1 MPFALMITLQDLGLI
16 LSNCKMSEV
25 IENIKNIRRSKSIS
39 QESIA
44 YDLGIDYS
52 TYGKIER
59 GQISLTVDRLEKI
72 ARILQVSVEE
82 IYKWNQ
88 KNESND
94 PENEKMKQEYYSNLS
109 EIEHLRY
116 ELELAK
122 QQLFDKEKIIKL
134 LENSQK

>member
-1 MPFALMITLQDLGLI
+1 
-16 LSNCKMSEV
+16 MSDV
-25 IENIKNIRRSKSIS
+25 IENIKNIRRSKGIS

-72 ARILQVSVEE
+72 AKILQVSTEE
-82 IYKWNQ
+82 IYKWD
-88 KNESND
+88 KKSGSKD
-94 PENEKMKQEYYSNLS
+94 PENEKIRLEYYKHLS
-109 EIEHLRY
+109 EIEHLKL

-122 QQLFDKEKIIKL
+122 QQISDKEKIIKL
-134 LENSQK
+134 LEEAKKTQ

>member
-1 MPFALMITLQDLGLI
+1 
-16 LSNCKMSEV
+16 MSEI
-25 IENIKNIRRSKSIS
+25 IENIKNIRRSKGIS

-72 ARILQVSVEE
+72 AKILQVSTEE
-82 IYKWNQ
+82 IYMWDRQSGGKD
-88 KNESND
+88 S
-94 PENEKMKQEYYSNLS
+94 ENEKIRLEYYKHLS
-109 EIEHLRY
+109 EIEHLKL

-122 QQLFDKEKIIKL
+122 QQISDKEKIIKL
-134 LENSQK
+134 LEEAKKG

>member
-1 MPFALMITLQDLGLI
+1 
-16 LSNCKMSEV
+16 MSEV
-25 IENIKNIRRSKSIS
+25 IENIKNIRRSKGIS

-72 ARILQVSVEE
+72 SKILQVSTEE
-82 IYKWNQ
+82 IYKWDR
-88 KNESND
+88 KDSIKDSEND
-94 PENEKMKQEYYSNLS
+94 KLRLEYYKYLS
-109 EIEHLRY
+109 EIEHLRV

-122 QQLFDKEKIIKL
+122 QQISDKEKIIKL
-134 LENSQK
+134 LEESRMVK

>member
-1 MPFALMITLQDLGLI
+1 MITLQDLGLI
-16 LSNCKMSEV
+16 LEGIEMSEV

-72 ARILQVSVEE
+72 ARILQVSIEE
-82 IYKWNQ
+82 IYKWDQ
-88 KNESND
+88 KSGSND

>member
-1 MPFALMITLQDLGLI
+1 
-16 LSNCKMSEV
+16 MSEV
-25 IENIKNIRRSKSIS
+25 IENIKNIRRSKGIS

-59 GQISLTVDRLEKI
+59 GQISLTVDRLEKV
-72 ARILQVSVEE
+72 AKILQVSVEE
-82 IYKWNQ
+82 IYKWD
-88 KNESND
+88 KKAGSKD
-94 PENEKMKQEYYSNLS
+94 PENEKIRLEYYKHVS
-109 EIEHLRY
+109 EIEHLKT

-134 LENSQK
+134 LEGSKK

>member
-1 MPFALMITLQDLGLI
+1 
-16 LSNCKMSEV
+16 MSEV
-25 IENIKNIRRSKSIS
+25 IENIKNIRRSKGIS

-72 ARILQVSVEE
+72 AKILQVSTEE
-82 IYKWNQ
+82 IYKWDR
-88 KNESND
+88 KNSGKDSES
-94 PENEKMKQEYYSNLS
+94 EKIRLEYYKHLS
-109 EIEHLRY
+109 EIEHLKL

-122 QQLFDKEKIIKL
+122 QQLSDKEKIIKL
-134 LENSQK
+134 LEEVKKVK

>member
-1 MPFALMITLQDLGLI
+1 MNSHTTQ
-16 LSNCKMSEV
+16 NMSEV
-25 IENIKNIRRSKSIS
+25 IENIKNIRRSKGIS

-59 GQISLTVDRLEKI
+59 GQISLTVDRLEKV
-72 ARILQVSVEE
+72 AKILQVSVEE
-82 IYKWNQ
+82 IYKWDKKTAN
-88 KNESND
+88 KD
-94 PENEKMKQEYYSNLS
+94 PENEKIRQEYYKHVS
-109 EIEHLRY
+109 EIEHLKT

-134 LENSQK
+134 LEGSKK

>member
-1 MPFALMITLQDLGLI
+1 MITLQDLGLI

>member
-1 MPFALMITLQDLGLI
+1 
-16 LSNCKMSEV
+16 MSEV

-72 ARILQVSVEE
+72 ARILQVSIED
-82 IYKWNQ
+82 IYKWD
-88 KNESND
+88 KKTGGSD
-94 PENEKMKQEYYSNLS
+94 PENEKIKLEYYNRLS
-109 EIEHLRY
+109 EIEHLKC

-122 QQLFDKEKIIKL
+122 QQIFDKEKIIKL
-134 LENSQK
+134 LENSKK

>member
-1 MPFALMITLQDLGLI
+1 
-16 LSNCKMSEV
+16 MSEV

-72 ARILQVSVEE
+72 ARILQVSIEE
-82 IYKWNQ
+82 IYKWDQ
-88 KNESND
+88 KTGSND
-94 PENEKMKQEYYSNLS
+94 SQNEKMKQEYYSNLS